1 MYLIGCFI
9 IGQRLKIDNTTMYEL
24 INDAY
29 KPSSPCLCFLFL
41 IRPFTKN
48 TFPRRNRSRW
58 QKVSTVSLD
67 SNNYK
72 CRCHQWVTCVF
83 CHLSF
88 KHLPLYN
95 LFVFHTILILL
106 SKNLIVYI
114 IKIFNKETI
123 PTATSQVLKI
133 DKNYVL

>member
-1 MYLIGCFI
+1 
-9 IGQRLKIDNTTMYEL
+9 MYEL

-88 KHLPLYN
+88 KQTPLCN
-95 LFVFHTILILL
+95 LFVFHSILILL
-106 SKNLIVYI
+106 SKNRNVYI
-114 IKIFNKETI
+114 MNWKQRNH
-123 PTATSQVLKI
+123 TARYFKSVWNRSKLTMFGKNVNI
-133 DKNYVL
+133 DRLLIALARG